1 MTLSEKIKIYL
12 TESVFEVEVVTKMN
26 IELRNDSDGNGDY
39 ISKWEYADKLQP
51 TQEQLDAIEWLVLA
65 MVNVSVV
72 SRCKLILT

>member
-1 MTLSEKIKIYL
+1 MTLSEKINL

-51 TQEQLDAIEWLVLA
+51 TQEQLDAIE
-65 MVNVSVV
+65 
-72 SRCKLILT
+72 

>member
-1 MTLSEKIKIYL
+1 MVLSEKIKIYL

-51 TQEQLDAIEWLVLA
+51 TQEQLDAIE
-65 MVNVSVV
+65 
-72 SRCKLILT
+72 